1 MTIETINRQ
10 FYLKIIGF
18 HIFTTT
24 IAALGM
30 AYLSVAPSYLQFVSG
45 SALGALNILLLV
57 WGMHRALVKKSF
69 ALVAV
74 TSVFKYGLLIFL
86 FWYAMQMRQR
96 VGYEFI
102 IGVTLIFPSVVFMSY
117 LMKNETNGTF

>member
-1 MTIETINRQ
+1 MNLETINLQ
-10 FYLKIIGF
+10 FYLKILGF
-18 HIFTTT
+18 HVVTTGL
-24 IAALGM
+24 AAVSMHFLSAAPNYIQLLG
-30 AYLSVAPSYLQFVSG
+30 G
-45 SALGALNILLLV
+45 SALGVTNILLLV

-69 ALVAV
+69 ALVAM

-86 FWYAMQMRQR
+86 FWYAIQTQR
-96 VGYEFI
+96 RVSYEFI